1 MKKIEWKILI
11 LTVTVCLMPI
21 LGGIVYYDKLPDQ
34 VAIHFDLYGN
44 PDNYWHKSAFVVGIP
59 IFMAIIQ
66 ILCCLTSDLCDEEK
80 EANKK
85 AVSVF
90 KLLIPIITCVLFMA
104 TIKYALGINIDI
116 RKIVCLLLGIL
127 FIATGNY
134 VPKTKGSY
142 VVHVQRTPNEKLNKK
157 IAKITGYSFIIL
169 GIFLMVSA
177 FCEKLITVT
186 AIVFLLEIILLIA
199 ISIRAGIEYKK
210 SDNKE

>member
-1 MKKIEWKILI
+1 
-11 LTVTVCLMPI
+11 
-21 LGGIVYYDKLPDQ
+21 
-34 VAIHFDLYGN
+34 
-44 PDNYWHKSAFVVGIP
+44 
-59 IFMAIIQ
+59 
-66 ILCCLTSDLCDEEK
+66 
-80 EANKK
+80 
-85 AVSVF
+85 
-90 KLLIPIITCVLFMA
+90 MA